1 MVSSKSGHNM
11 QPQDGGAHEKTRSYY
26 SDFVLEEINSFI
38 LSTVNLLGVI
48 VEREITQPRISFV
61 GLADNLEDDAK
72 YDPESKTIIINLNAL
87 FRNEEDKNVFNP
99 YLKIAIAHELTHYLT
114 DVLHEKAF
122 EWRNIERNGA
132 GPETLLFYISDEGSR
147 CEFIAGLL
155 SGSINTRKGL
165 HRLIDDIGELGYTEQ
180 AGEIFIDIFRMLK
193 KGGDVNKA
201 LYDYIR
207 LRENALGDHLY
218 IYGMIVSSIM
228 LIGNGLESDPEAAER
243 KTIHDLLVTPLED
256 IISKASGIVIER
268 RVDNAYRT
276 IYHKVLKELEEERKM
291 RDDEQKRERD
301 EITRR
306 MKALQDVIK
315 TKRRLKGTY
324 DITAATSML
333 KNDALKGA
341 YRGSRGNKK
350 EKLKG

>member
-1 MVSSKSGHNM
+1 MVPSKSGHNM
-11 QPQDGGAHEKTRSYY
+11 QSQDGGAHEKIHSYY

-87 FRNEEDKNVFNP
+87 FRNEEDKSVFNP

-165 HRLIDDIGELGYTEQ
+165 HRLIDDIGELGYNEQ

-243 KTIHDLLVTPLED
+243 TTIHDLLVTPLED
-256 IISKASGIVIER
+256 IISKASGIVIDR
-268 RVDNAYRT
+268 RVDNAYGT
-276 IYHKVLKELEEERKM
+276 IYYKVLKELEEEQKM
-291 RDDEQKRERD
+291 RENEQQRER
-301 EITRR
+301 EERIRR

-315 TKRRLKGTY
+315 TKRLKGTY

-333 KNDALKGA
+333 KNGALKGA
-341 YRGSRGNKK
+341 YRSSKGNKK
-350 EKLKG
+350 EKLKR